1 MLVVACASCVPCA
14 MGALFLLIALL
25 ATTSWAGDKEEK
37 DEVRLQNAGT
47 VLKEIL
53 NIPDD
58 ITQDLL
64 DKAACVVVSHRS
76 SRPHLWLAVVMAA
89 VR

>member
-1 MLVVACASCVPCA
+1 LAQP
-14 MGALFLLIALL
+14 ALFLLVALL
-25 ATTSWAGDKEEK
+25 TTTSRADDKEK
-37 DEVRLQNAGT
+37 DVDRPQNAGT

-58 ITQDLL
+58 IPQDLL
-64 DKAACVVVSHRS
+64 DKADCVVVFHQS

-89 VR
+89 AR